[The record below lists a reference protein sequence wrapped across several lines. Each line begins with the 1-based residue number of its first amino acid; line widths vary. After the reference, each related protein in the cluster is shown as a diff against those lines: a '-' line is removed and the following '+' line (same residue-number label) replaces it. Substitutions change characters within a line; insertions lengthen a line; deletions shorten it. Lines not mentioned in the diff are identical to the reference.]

1 MTGRMP
7 VFMSVVL
14 GLVLITGCGEGKRE
28 IHLKVVN
35 VRASGIYCLF
45 DPSCT
50 VTATDSLTTPIPM
63 STGGMSFLHSRTFVG
78 KSGTPASGLYGYEY
92 QVDLSKAVET
102 TVDVKGVATKKL
114 SCLEFITIEFGPI
127 VDHLDY
133 NGDGK
138 AGDMLYVVTGDGPGR
153 IGLGSVHKW
162 SDRIIVNFDSLL
174 CAGGPNHQGDSTYF
188 FGLVSARPPR
198 SVAASIK
205 ETVRLASESPKLKKE
220 LRHDVLARV
229 PQTGTASEPD
239 RPGSL

>member
-92 QVDLSKAVET
+92 QIDLSKSVET
-102 TVDVKGVATKKL
+102 TVDVNGVATKKL

-127 VDHLDY
+127 IDHLDY

-138 AGDMLYVVTGDGPGR
+138 AGDILYVVTGDGPGK

-220 LRHDVLARV
+220 LRHDVLVRV